1 MPWPRWSTT
10 PDVVTI
16 FKWPKPKLDS
26 DTDTILKLLSE
37 QSLTVTMIANRTGI
51 HRTVVRGMLRALL
64 DTGYIRAQAVPPSI
78 LYSVSY
84 GFVSGNIDDSARKHC
99 EESDSAAEEGGL

>member
-16 FKWPKPKLDS
+16 FKWRAPELDS
-26 DTDTILKLLSE
+26 DTDIILKLLRE
-37 QSLTVTMIANRTGI
+37 QSLSVTMISRRTGI
-51 HRTVVRGMLRALL
+51 HRSVVRGMLRALV

-78 LYSVSY
+78 LYV
-84 GFVSGNIDDSARKHC
+84 VSGVISGGVNHD
-99 EESDSAAEEGGL
+99 AEEGGM